1 MSHRRRPAK
10 RKRNNLRRWK
20 SSGQTLTLRMNS
32 KERQQE
38 KREEVDMFKLDEEDM
53 NWDDDKKGKNKK
65 NKKG

>member
-53 NWDDDKKGKNKK
+53 NWDDEKKGKNKK